1 MILGT
6 SKNMN
11 WEQLKAELSGSF
23 EHELSREELDRLFAE
38 RAESLAQRASKES
51 RNQGSPVFRFSL
63 GVAKFAV
70 ELGYVRSIITPRW
83 ITRIPGA
90 PKHLSSVTHI
100 GGRIV
105 SLLELD
111 ELLEVAGVDGSA
123 KRFLLLEHKGA
134 RLGVAATELHGI
146 DMLDLDDLNAASQTA
161 GGELLRGVG
170 NDMTLVLD
178 GARTISDMRTG
189 VGQAD
194 QG

>member
-1 MILGT
+1 MAT
-6 SKNMN
+6 SRNLN
-11 WEQLKAELSGSF
+11 WDELKERLNSSF

-38 RAESLAQRASKES
+38 RAESLAKRASKETKA
-51 RNQGSPVFRFSL
+51 QGSPIFRFSL

-70 ELGYVRSIITPRW
+70 ELGYVRTIVTPRW

-105 SLLELD
+105 SLLRLD
-111 ELLEVAGVDGSA
+111 ELLEVSGVDGSPR
-123 KRFLLLEHKGA
+123 RFLLLEHKGA
-134 RLGVAATELHGI
+134 RLGVAASELHG
-146 DMLDLDDLNAASQTA
+146 LDLLDLNDLNAASQTV

-189 VGQAD
+189 VGQTD